1 MNQFETPILFLVFNR
16 FDTAQRVFDEIR
28 KQKPKYLYVAADG
41 PRGSKIGE
49 AEKCQKVRSLVDL
62 IDWDCELKTLF
73 RDENL
78 GCAKAISSAI
88 TWFFQQVEQGI
99 ILEDDC
105 VPHPDFFPYCEEML
119 NHYRDNETIKIISGD
134 NFQDGQQRGSA
145 SYYFSAY
152 PNIWGWASW
161 RRTWEGYDLYLD
173 QHTLSELKDALYF
186 YFPSWNERQMW
197 IDKFLTMKR
206 QGVNTWD
213 YQFQFHVWKNR
224 GICINPNSNLISN
237 IGFGND
243 ATHNFNK
250 DSVGIGIKTESIL
263 PIHHNNLIEVDK
275 DADAYYYNKFA
286 RKNIVQLL
294 WRWIRR
300 QLFLKPKFSI
310 GNESGM

>member
-16 FDTAQRVFDEIR
+16 FNTAQRVFDEIR

-41 PRGSKIGE
+41 PRRSKIGE

-78 GCAKAISSAI
+78 GCGKAISSAI

-105 VPHPDFFPYCEEML
+105 VPHPDFFHYCEEML

-152 PNIWGWASW
+152 PNIWGWATW

-173 QHTLSELKDALYF
+173 QDTLLELKDALDF

-213 YQFQFHVWKNR
+213 YQLLFKIWRDR
-224 GICINPNSNLISN
+224 GLCINPNVNLISN
-237 IGFGND
+237 IGAGED
-243 ATHNFNK
+243 ATHTN
-250 DSVGIGIKTESIL
+250 DSSSSMLNLIASSIL
-263 PIHHNNLIEVDK
+263 PLKHATFIERDLAADKYYYENNLH
-275 DADAYYYNKFA
+275 
-286 RKNIVQLL
+286 KNIIRLL

-300 QLFLKPKFSI
+300 QFLKAKFVK
-310 GNESGM
+310 